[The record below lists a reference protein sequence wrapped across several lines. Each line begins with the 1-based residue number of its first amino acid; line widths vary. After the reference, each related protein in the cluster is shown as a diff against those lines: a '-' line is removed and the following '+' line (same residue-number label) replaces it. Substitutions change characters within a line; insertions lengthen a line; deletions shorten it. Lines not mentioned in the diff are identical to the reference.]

1 MNTNNDIE
9 KIKAKEKV
17 KVLTLLL
24 VFFVLLGGIW
34 EYQNSYLPLDNI
46 VVVYKPVS
54 KDAIN
59 KEEGEL
65 KEKTEVIKEENKIKD
80 KSEKVEE
87 IDNSKAMEEFLGY
100 MDEVKNNLQEIE
112 KPVMVLDKIIQEPEI
127 KEEKK
132 EVNPFE
138 DGKLEIYDSEKGIVK
153 VEEVKKVEEIKKEEK
168 KVEEIKKEDVK
179 EDKIDESLNIKEIEE
194 QVFESKEEN
203 IDGNISDSV
212 DGTIDMMKNIVGK
225 SE

>member
-54 KDAIN
+54 KEAIN
-59 KEEGEL
+59 NEEGEL
-65 KEKTEVIKEENKIKD
+65 KEKTEVIKEENKIED
-80 KSEKVEE
+80 KAEKVEV

-168 KVEEIKKEDVK
+168 KVEEIKKED
-179 EDKIDESLNIKEIEE
+179 KIDESLNIKEIEE
-194 QVFESKEEN
+194 QVFESKGEN

>member
-54 KDAIN
+54 KEPIN
-59 KEEGEL
+59 KKEGEL
-65 KEKTEVIKEENKIKD
+65 KDDITVINEENKIED
-80 KSEKVEE
+80 KAVKVEE
-87 IDNSKAMEEFLGY
+87 VDNSKALEEFLGY
-100 MDEVKNNLQEIE
+100 MDEVKNNLQEVE

-127 KEEKK
+127 KEEKM

-153 VEEVKKVEEIKKEEK
+153 VEEVKKVEEIKKE
-168 KVEEIKKEDVK
+168 DVK

-194 QVFESKEEN
+194 QVFESKKEN

>member
-54 KDAIN
+54 KEAIN
-59 KEEGEL
+59 NEEGEL
-65 KEKTEVIKEENKIKD
+65 KEKTEVIKEENKIED
-80 KSEKVEE
+80 KAEKVEV

-168 KVEEIKKEDVK
+168 KVEEIKKED
-179 EDKIDESLNIKEIEE
+179 KIDESLNIKEIEE
-194 QVFESKEEN
+194 QVFESKGEN
-203 IDGNISDSV
+203 IDGNIIDSV